1 MKKLWPF
8 LFFGNYFYGL
18 CAVAL
23 SIEAGLQQQYGI
35 NDYSFYVLLFLCT
48 ILYYTKAYTKS
59 QYIVTN
65 QNLRAIWYQQHHK
78 SIKITQIIFIVLLLL
93 MVLNLF
99 FQNIK
104 NLLELHLHEIILL
117 FIFPLVGWL
126 YYGLENKPNT
136 KLQLRRIGWLK
147 PFIIGFCWAGVVTVY
162 PIIYFQMCRGQHFE
176 PNFIS
181 LLLFTKNF
189 MFVSVLSIMFDI
201 KDYASDFNQEL
212 KTFVVKYG
220 LRKTIFFIIV
230 PLTLLGLISF
240 LTYAFS
246 QHFSFGK
253 IALNLIPFVLIL
265 IVANSLQKRQS
276 IFYYLVVIDGL
287 MLLKGICG
295 SLAMLLF

>member
-1 MKKLWPF
+1 MKKLWSA

-23 SIEAGLQQQYGI
+23 SIEAGLQQHYGI
-35 NDYSFYVLLFLCT
+35 NDYSFYLLLFLCT

-59 QYIVTN
+59 ELIITH
-65 QNLRAIWYQQHHK
+65 QNVRAIWYQQHHQ
-78 SIKITQIIFIVLLLL
+78 SIKITQYIFIVALLAI
-93 MVLNLF
+93 VLNVF
-99 FQNIK
+99 YNNIK
-104 NLLELHLHEIILL
+104 NIYAFQLIEITFLIL
-117 FIFPLVGWL
+117 FPLVGWL

-136 KLQLRRIGWLK
+136 TVQLRRIGWLK
-147 PFIIGFCWAGVVTVY
+147 PFIIGFCWSGVVTVY

-176 PNFIS
+176 INLIS
-181 LLLFTKNF
+181 ILLFTKNF

-220 LRKTIFFIIV
+220 LRKTIFFIII
-230 PLTLLGLISF
+230 PLTFLGLISF
-240 LTYAFS
+240 VTYAIS

-253 IALNLIPFVLIL
+253 IALNLVPFVLIL
-265 IVANSLQKRQS
+265 IVANALQKRKS
-276 IFYYLVVIDGL
+276 ILFYLIIIDGL

-295 SLAMLLF
+295 SLAMLFF